1 MCGIVGFIGNINSK
15 EIIDKLKI
23 VEYRGYDSAGIAI
36 KTNNDIEII
45 KSVGE
50 IKNLEEKIKPCNA
63 KMGIAH
69 TRWATHG
76 KVSIENAHPHKSFLG
91 NWFVVHNGIIEN
103 YNELKKQLHDTYYY
117 SQTDTEIIPNLLEK
131 NECNI
136 QNFINCCNKLS
147 GSFALACINK
157 YQDKLFIAKNKSP
170 LYVCSGKNANWVASD
185 PACFNGINN
194 EYYKLEDGEFAEIT
208 QNTITFY
215 NNLGEKIAKL
225 TLPLNME
232 DTSYNKSH
240 FNYFMEKEIGET
252 KQVIKNI
259 LDYYSKNNDN
269 ICKLL
274 NEFKFNKIKIIGC
287 GTAYHAGLLGS
298 YYIKKYLKLDCS
310 CEIASEFR
318 YSNPLIDKNTLC
330 IFISQSGETADT
342 ITSHSLAKS
351 MQAKTISITNVS
363 YSTLANEADVNLPML
378 AGKEIGVC
386 ATKSYC
392 AQILVF
398 YILVQILA
406 KNKDFYNNIANF
418 YDDFILL
425 DDKIIEN
432 IANILANEQK
442 VFFIGRGIDYFMTQE
457 ASLKLKEITYINSSA
472 FAGGELK
479 HGVIALIENH
489 TPVITLATNNELLPK
504 ILNNALET
512 KSRGANLI
520 LFTTLKL
527 NQEIATKFNHV
538 INLPICEEDFL
549 PIMVMPAFQKL
560 AFLVCIKK
568 NYNPDKPRN
577 LAKSVTVE

>member
-103 YNELKKQLHDTYYY
+103 YNELKKQLHDTYFY

-208 QNTITFY
+208 QKTITFY

-225 TLPLNME
+225 TFPLNME

-240 FNYFMEKEIGET
+240 FNYFM
-252 KQVIKNI
+252 
-259 LDYYSKNNDN
+259 
-269 ICKLL
+269 
-274 NEFKFNKIKIIGC
+274 
-287 GTAYHAGLLGS
+287 
-298 YYIKKYLKLDCS
+298 
-310 CEIASEFR
+310 
-318 YSNPLIDKNTLC
+318 
-330 IFISQSGETADT
+330 
-342 ITSHSLAKS
+342 
-351 MQAKTISITNVS
+351 
-363 YSTLANEADVNLPML
+363 
-378 AGKEIGVC
+378 
-386 ATKSYC
+386 
-392 AQILVF
+392 
-398 YILVQILA
+398 
-406 KNKDFYNNIANF
+406 
-418 YDDFILL
+418 
-425 DDKIIEN
+425 
-432 IANILANEQK
+432 
-442 VFFIGRGIDYFMTQE
+442 
-457 ASLKLKEITYINSSA
+457 
-472 FAGGELK
+472 
-479 HGVIALIENH
+479 
-489 TPVITLATNNELLPK
+489 
-504 ILNNALET
+504 
-512 KSRGANLI
+512 
-520 LFTTLKL
+520 
-527 NQEIATKFNHV
+527 
-538 INLPICEEDFL
+538 
-549 PIMVMPAFQKL
+549 
-560 AFLVCIKK
+560 
-568 NYNPDKPRN
+568 
-577 LAKSVTVE
+577 